1 MKKIWNKFLG
11 FMFLILSTQ
20 AFALPDIFSPEAKD
34 TDYLIHKILKPIF
47 GYDMGFD
54 YTESPFS
61 VFSQVFLSGL
71 VVIAAIL
78 LMFYIVQGTMDTSN
92 SGQIMGGKASLTWT
106 TLRSMVGVAILMPM
120 GKAGLCAIQYVVL
133 YLAAQGVLFADSV
146 WEKFAS
152 DPFKGNVFIGSSVK
166 NAVMKNIEV
175 AFMSELCLQSAQM
188 NSGVTNAAGKNY
200 NWKRISDIK
209 YDEKYGEGYALYI
222 YGDQNGDDKFKK
234 VCGKLAYD
242 YDLFPTDAS
251 TYNVFGLNENILNI
265 NSNYRSD
272 LSQRSQFEMQS
283 KEFFER
289 NTVNTNIVKNE
300 IMKQHSILTDEMVQK
315 EIPNIVKNYLT
326 NRNNIN
332 IKNQTTDAIQKIIE
346 SYITKLKQS
355 YSSSRM
361 SNTSEEMIAYMKR
374 DGIASAGAWFFK
386 IAADSNKLDSVLNT
400 VPKLTVTNNITETD
414 LDDTA
419 NWIQSLV
426 DYKTVGD
433 NLSSI
438 NKTIVSDL
446 KVGKEFLDSA
456 TKNVK
461 IGLYSDSKYKPVQK
475 LTGENGLEEAAS
487 TMVSY
492 VSEPMD
498 KSFAYDP
505 IGRDDFVGNPLIT
518 IQEFGDLLIN
528 SSSGGLA
535 VVIGLIAFAPNS
547 LATVLTPIISAI
559 VFSIIVPAFMM
570 AYYIPLIPF
579 ILWVGALFGW
589 LVLIVEA
596 VFGAPMWAVT
606 FLSPDRDGFVGKTGQ
621 GYMLILSLT
630 MRPVLM
636 VLGYISALHLLTP
649 VVRLINEFYGL
660 VYTTLKT
667 NLTATASLFFFVAAL
682 VIYVIIINKTVMQ
695 IFGLIHKVPDS
706 LLQWIGGGHGNAL
719 GSYSQGIEGGVS
731 NASVGALMGAHQMG
745 QAVTNATKSAK
756 ENKDRKIN
764 MTGRDAKALEGS
776 MYQREMGELDKQINN
791 IDEKMKKMAENS
803 PDGAYLNT
811 EEYKSYENSKDNLM
825 SQRETLEDYRKV
837 SSGIKAMGMNGTKS
851 TDIEGSFRSGAF
863 KQFLQ
868 DNKMTLQKG
877 GGFFDRDGHVSK
889 DNLMKLQNYLAQS
902 EHMPRVQMDD
912 NKNVTQDTAR
922 AMKNV
927 SKK

>member
-1 MKKIWNKFLG
+1 MKKIWNKFLS

-120 GKAGLCAIQYVVL
+120 GKAGLCAIQYIVL
-133 YLAAQGVLFADSV
+133 YLAAQGVLFADSA

-152 DPFKGNVFIGSSVK
+152 DPFKGNVFIGSGVK
-166 NAVMKNIEV
+166 NAIMKNVEV

-188 NSGVTNAAGKNY
+188 NSGTTNAAGKNY
-200 NWKRISDIK
+200 NWGRVANLKFN
-209 YDEKYGEGYALYI
+209 EKYGEGMASYV
-222 YGDQNGDDKFKK
+222 YGDQNENSTLNGI
-234 VCGKLAYD
+234 CGKLAYD
-242 YDLFPTDAS
+242 YDLFPIDLS
-251 TYNVFGLNENILNI
+251 TYNGISVGNEINI
-265 NSNYRSD
+265 NSNSK
-272 LSQRSQFEMQS
+272 LTLNQRTDFEREG
-283 KEFFER
+283 KELFER

-315 EIPNIVKNYLT
+315 EIPNIVKNYLR
-326 NRNNIN
+326 NRNSANIQ
-332 IKNQTTDAIQKIIE
+332 NQTTTAIQNLIE

-355 YSSSRM
+355 YSSSRI
-361 SNTSEEMIAYMKR
+361 SNISEEMIAYMKR
-374 DGIASAGAWFFK
+374 DGIASAGSWFFK
-386 IAADSNKLDSVLNT
+386 IAADSNKLDGVLNT
-400 VPKLTVTNNITETD
+400 VPKLSVTNNITEIN
-414 LDDTA
+414 LDDTS
-419 NWIQSLV
+419 WFG
-426 DYKTVGD
+426 DKTTGEK
-433 NLSSI
+433 LSAI
-438 NKTIVSDL
+438 NNTIISDL

-456 TKNVK
+456 TRNVK
-461 IGLYSDSKYKPVQK
+461 IGLYSNSKYKPAKK
-475 LTGENGLEEAAS
+475 LTGENALEEASA

-505 IGRDDFVGNPLIT
+505 IERDDFVGNPLIA
-518 IQEFGDLLIN
+518 IQNFGNSLIN
-528 SSSGGLA
+528 YSTSGLG
-535 VVIGLIAFAPNS
+535 VVVALIVFAPNS
-547 LATVLTPIISAI
+547 LATVITPIISAI

-596 VFGAPMWAVT
+596 LFGAPMWAVT

-649 VVRLINEFYGL
+649 VIRLINEFYGL

-667 NLTATASLFFFVAAL
+667 SLTAASALFFFVAAL
-682 VIYVIIINKTVMQ
+682 VIYVIIVNKTVVQ
-695 IFGLIHKVPDS
+695 IFGLIHKIPDS
-706 LLQWIGGGHGNAL
+706 LLQWIGGGHGNVL

-731 NASVGALMGAHQMG
+731 NASVGALMGANQIG
-745 QAVTNATKSAK
+745 QAVSNAAKSAK
-756 ENKDRKIN
+756 ENHNRKTN

-776 MYQREMGELDKQINN
+776 ISNQREMGEIDKQINA
-791 IDEKMKKMAENS
+791 IDEKMKEMAKNS

-811 EEYKSYENSKDNLM
+811 EEYKGLQNNKDDLV
-825 SQRETLEDYRKV
+825 SQKETLFDYQKV
-837 SSGIKAMGMNGTKS
+837 AAGIRAMDMNGTRS
-851 TDIEGSFRSGAF
+851 TDIEGNFQSAAFR
-863 KQFLQ
+863 QFLQ
-868 DNKMTLQKG
+868 DNNMTLKKG
-877 GGFFDRDGHVSK
+877 GGFFDREGHVSK
-889 DNLMKLQNYLAQS
+889 NNLMRLQNYLAQS
-902 EHMPRVQMDD
+902 ESMPRVQMDD
-912 NKNVTQDTAR
+912 NKNVTPETAR

-927 SKK
+927 AKK

>member
-1 MKKIWNKFLG
+1 MKKIWNKFLS
-11 FMFLILSTQ
+11 FMFLILSNQ

-120 GKAGLCAIQYVVL
+120 GKAGLCAIQYIVL
-133 YLAAQGVLFADSV
+133 YLAAQGVLFADSA

-152 DPFKGNVFIGSSVK
+152 DPFKGNVFIGSGVK
-166 NAVMKNIEV
+166 NAIMKNVEV

-188 NSGVTNAAGKNY
+188 NSGGTNAAGKNY
-200 NWKRISDIK
+200 NWSRVSNLK
-209 YDEKYGEGYALYI
+209 YDDKYGEGRASYV
-222 YGDQNGDDKFKK
+222 YGDQNGDSTFKEI
-234 VCGKLAYD
+234 CGKLAYD
-242 YDLFPTDAS
+242 YDLFPVDIS
-251 TYNVFGLNENILNI
+251 TYNAHGVDYQPKLTL
-265 NSNYRSD
+265 D
-272 LSQRSQFEMQS
+272 QRSNFEIQS
-283 KEFFER
+283 KELFER

-315 EIPNIVKNYLT
+315 EIPNIVRNYLR
-326 NRNNIN
+326 NRNNTN
-332 IKNQTTDAIQKIIE
+332 IQNQTTTAIQNLIE

-355 YSSSRM
+355 YSSSRI
-361 SNTSEEMIAYMKR
+361 SNISEEMIAYMKR
-374 DGIASAGAWFFK
+374 DGIASAGSWFFK
-386 IAADSNKLDSVLNT
+386 IAADSNKLDGVLNT
-400 VPKLTVTNNITETD
+400 VPKLRITNNITETN
-414 LDDTA
+414 LDETS
-419 NWIQSLV
+419 WFGGLFG
-426 DYKTVGD
+426 KTVGE
-433 NLSSI
+433 NLSSV

-461 IGLYSDSKYKPVQK
+461 IGLYSDSKYKPAQK
-475 LTGENGLEEAAS
+475 LTGENAWEEAAS
-487 TMVSY
+487 TIVSY

-505 IGRDDFVGNPLIT
+505 IGRDDFVGNPLIA
-518 IQEFGDLLIN
+518 IQEFGNSLIN
-528 SSSGGLA
+528 YSSLGLGA
-535 VVIGLIAFAPNS
+535 IVALIAFAPSS

-596 VFGAPMWAVT
+596 LFGAPMWAVT

-667 NLTATASLFFFVAAL
+667 NLTAAGALFFFVAAL
-682 VIYVIIINKTVMQ
+682 IIYVIIINKTVMQ
-695 IFGLIHKVPDS
+695 IFGLIHKIPDS
-706 LLQWIGGGHGNAL
+706 LLQWIGGGHGNVL

-731 NASVGALMGAHQMG
+731 NASMGALMGANQMG
-745 QAVTNATKSAK
+745 QAVSNAAKSAK
-756 ENKDRKIN
+756 EEHNKKSN

-776 MYQREMGELDKQINN
+776 LSNQKEMSEIDNQIGAIREEKKQ
-791 IDEKMKKMAENS
+791 MAAKS
-803 PDGAYLNT
+803 PDGAYMNTSEYQALN
-811 EEYKSYENSKDNLM
+811 SRENDLM
-825 SQRETLEDYRKV
+825 TQKETLSDYQKATA
-837 SSGIKAMGMNGTKS
+837 GIDAMGMNGTKS
-851 TDIEGSFRSGAF
+851 TDIEGNFQSASFR
-863 KQFLQ
+863 QFLQ
-868 DNKMTLQKG
+868 DNDMTLQKG

-889 DNLMKLQNYLAQS
+889 DNLMKLQNHLAQS
-902 EHMPRVQMDD
+902 GNMPRVQMDD